1 MNNSVI
7 ILIAVVAFCAAVFI
21 AWYLMKN
28 LRFTKGNYG
37 KQTVKSILKR
47 FAFPRKYKVLEN
59 VSMELDGKTQT
70 IDFVSALQ
78 GKGDF
83 YGDFTE
89 EYWSFVDNEKKV
101 RFLNPVKEMDKK
113 LDMFRRLMAKKKVY
127 NLKIESA
134 VVIVGSKA
142 DAPMYLSHVGK
153 ENIVMTVNQFKKLL
167 EKEKSSLIYCI
178 FSWLPC
184 LGSLF
189 FLQNFGRLSIAFSNS
204 FCLLC
209 FHSSAD
215 NPFPFLPC
223 FPFIILLCRAPV
235 FFSLL

>member
-70 IDFVSALQ
+70 IDFVMVGEFGLLFVSALQ

-101 RFLNPVKEMDKK
+101 RFLNPIKEMDKK

-167 EKEKSSLIYCI
+167 EKEKFEQDNNIDVAAVTDV
-178 FSWLPC
+178 
-184 LGSLF
+184 
-189 FLQNFGRLSIAFSNS
+189 LSN
-204 FCLLC
+204 L
-209 FHSSAD
+209 H
-215 NPFPFLPC
+215 
-223 FPFIILLCRAPV
+223 
-235 FFSLL
+235 

>member
-70 IDFVSALQ
+70 IDFVMVGEFGLLFVSVLQ

-167 EKEKSSLIYCI
+167 EKEKFEQDNNIDVAAVTDV
-178 FSWLPC
+178 
-184 LGSLF
+184 
-189 FLQNFGRLSIAFSNS
+189 LSN
-204 FCLLC
+204 L
-209 FHSSAD
+209 H
-215 NPFPFLPC
+215 
-223 FPFIILLCRAPV
+223 
-235 FFSLL
+235 

>member
-70 IDFVSALQ
+70 IDFVMVGEFGLLFVSALQ

-153 ENIVMTVNQFKKLL
+153 ENIVITVNQFKKLL
-167 EKEKSSLIYCI
+167 EKEKFEQDNNIDVAAVTDV
-178 FSWLPC
+178 
-184 LGSLF
+184 
-189 FLQNFGRLSIAFSNS
+189 LSN
-204 FCLLC
+204 L
-209 FHSSAD
+209 H
-215 NPFPFLPC
+215 
-223 FPFIILLCRAPV
+223 
-235 FFSLL
+235 

>member
-70 IDFVSALQ
+70 IDFVMVGEFGLLFVSALQ

-134 VVIVGSKA
+134 VVIVGSKV

-167 EKEKSSLIYCI
+167 EKEKFEQDNNIDVAAVTDV
-178 FSWLPC
+178 
-184 LGSLF
+184 
-189 FLQNFGRLSIAFSNS
+189 LSN
-204 FCLLC
+204 L
-209 FHSSAD
+209 H
-215 NPFPFLPC
+215 
-223 FPFIILLCRAPV
+223 
-235 FFSLL
+235 

>member
-1 MNNSVI
+1 MNNSFI

-70 IDFVSALQ
+70 IDFVMVGEFGLLFVSALQ

-167 EKEKSSLIYCI
+167 EKEKFEQDNNIDVAAVTDV
-178 FSWLPC
+178 
-184 LGSLF
+184 
-189 FLQNFGRLSIAFSNS
+189 LSN
-204 FCLLC
+204 L
-209 FHSSAD
+209 H
-215 NPFPFLPC
+215 
-223 FPFIILLCRAPV
+223 
-235 FFSLL
+235 

>member
-1 MNNSVI
+1 MNNTVI

-70 IDFVSALQ
+70 IDFVMVGEFGLLFVSALQ

-167 EKEKSSLIYCI
+167 EKEKFEQDNNIDVAAVTDV
-178 FSWLPC
+178 
-184 LGSLF
+184 
-189 FLQNFGRLSIAFSNS
+189 LSN
-204 FCLLC
+204 L
-209 FHSSAD
+209 H
-215 NPFPFLPC
+215 
-223 FPFIILLCRAPV
+223 
-235 FFSLL
+235 

>member
-70 IDFVSALQ
+70 IDFVMVGEFGLLFVSALQ

-167 EKEKSSLIYCI
+167 EKEKFEQDNNIDLAAVTD
-178 FSWLPC
+178 F
-184 LGSLF
+184 
-189 FLQNFGRLSIAFSNS
+189 FSN
-204 FCLLC
+204 
-209 FHSSAD
+209 
-215 NPFPFLPC
+215 LP
-223 FPFIILLCRAPV
+223 
-235 FFSLL
+235 

>member
-70 IDFVSALQ
+70 IDFVMVGEFGLLFVSALQ

-127 NLKIESA
+127 NLKIEST

-167 EKEKSSLIYCI
+167 EKEKFEQDNNIDVAAVTDV
-178 FSWLPC
+178 
-184 LGSLF
+184 
-189 FLQNFGRLSIAFSNS
+189 LSN
-204 FCLLC
+204 L
-209 FHSSAD
+209 H
-215 NPFPFLPC
+215 
-223 FPFIILLCRAPV
+223 
-235 FFSLL
+235 

>member
-70 IDFVSALQ
+70 IDFVMVGEFGLLFVSALQ

-83 YGDFTE
+83 YGDFSE

-167 EKEKSSLIYCI
+167 EKEKFEQDNSIDVAAVTDV
-178 FSWLPC
+178 
-184 LGSLF
+184 
-189 FLQNFGRLSIAFSNS
+189 LSN
-204 FCLLC
+204 L
-209 FHSSAD
+209 H
-215 NPFPFLPC
+215 
-223 FPFIILLCRAPV
+223 
-235 FFSLL
+235 

>member
-70 IDFVSALQ
+70 IDFVMVGEFGLLFVSALQ

-127 NLKIESA
+127 NPKIESA

-167 EKEKSSLIYCI
+167 EKEKFEQDNNIDVAAVTDV
-178 FSWLPC
+178 
-184 LGSLF
+184 
-189 FLQNFGRLSIAFSNS
+189 LSN
-204 FCLLC
+204 L
-209 FHSSAD
+209 H
-215 NPFPFLPC
+215 
-223 FPFIILLCRAPV
+223 
-235 FFSLL
+235 

>member
-70 IDFVSALQ
+70 IDFVMVGEFGLLFVSALQ

-101 RFLNPVKEMDKK
+101 RFLNPVKEMNKK

-167 EKEKSSLIYCI
+167 EKEKFEQDNNIDVAAVTDV
-178 FSWLPC
+178 
-184 LGSLF
+184 
-189 FLQNFGRLSIAFSNS
+189 LSN
-204 FCLLC
+204 L
-209 FHSSAD
+209 H
-215 NPFPFLPC
+215 
-223 FPFIILLCRAPV
+223 
-235 FFSLL
+235 

>member
-70 IDFVSALQ
+70 IDFVMVGEFGLLFVSALQ

-167 EKEKSSLIYCI
+167 EKEKFEQDNNIE
-178 FSWLPC
+178 
-184 LGSLF
+184 GAAVTDV
-189 FLQNFGRLSIAFSNS
+189 LSN
-204 FCLLC
+204 L
-209 FHSSAD
+209 H
-215 NPFPFLPC
+215 
-223 FPFIILLCRAPV
+223 
-235 FFSLL
+235 

>member
-70 IDFVSALQ
+70 IDFVMVGEFGLLFVSALQ

-167 EKEKSSLIYCI
+167 EKEKFEQDNNIDVAAVTDV
-178 FSWLPC
+178 
-184 LGSLF
+184 
-189 FLQNFGRLSIAFSNS
+189 LSN
-204 FCLLC
+204 L
-209 FHSSAD
+209 D
-215 NPFPFLPC
+215 
-223 FPFIILLCRAPV
+223 
-235 FFSLL
+235 

>member
-47 FAFPRKYKVLEN
+47 FTFPRKYKVLEN

-70 IDFVSALQ
+70 IDFVMVGEFGLLFVSALQ

-134 VVIVGSKA
+134 VVIVASKA

-167 EKEKSSLIYCI
+167 EKEKFEQDNNIDVAAVTDV
-178 FSWLPC
+178 
-184 LGSLF
+184 
-189 FLQNFGRLSIAFSNS
+189 LSN
-204 FCLLC
+204 L
-209 FHSSAD
+209 H
-215 NPFPFLPC
+215 
-223 FPFIILLCRAPV
+223 
-235 FFSLL
+235 

>member
-70 IDFVSALQ
+70 IDFVMVGEFGLLFVSALQ

-134 VVIVGSKA
+134 GVIVGSKA

-167 EKEKSSLIYCI
+167 EKEKFEQDNNIDVAAVTDV
-178 FSWLPC
+178 
-184 LGSLF
+184 
-189 FLQNFGRLSIAFSNS
+189 LSN
-204 FCLLC
+204 L
-209 FHSSAD
+209 H
-215 NPFPFLPC
+215 
-223 FPFIILLCRAPV
+223 
-235 FFSLL
+235 

>member
-47 FAFPRKYKVLEN
+47 FAFPRKYTVLEN

-70 IDFVSALQ
+70 IDFVMVGEFGLLFVSALQ

-167 EKEKSSLIYCI
+167 EKEKFEQDNSIDVAAVTDV
-178 FSWLPC
+178 
-184 LGSLF
+184 
-189 FLQNFGRLSIAFSNS
+189 LSN
-204 FCLLC
+204 L
-209 FHSSAD
+209 H
-215 NPFPFLPC
+215 
-223 FPFIILLCRAPV
+223 
-235 FFSLL
+235 

>member
-70 IDFVSALQ
+70 IDFVMVGEFGLLFVSALQ

-153 ENIVMTVNQFKKLL
+153 ENIVMTVKQFKKLL
-167 EKEKSSLIYCI
+167 EKEKFEQDNNIDVAAVTDV
-178 FSWLPC
+178 
-184 LGSLF
+184 
-189 FLQNFGRLSIAFSNS
+189 LSN
-204 FCLLC
+204 L
-209 FHSSAD
+209 H
-215 NPFPFLPC
+215 
-223 FPFIILLCRAPV
+223 
-235 FFSLL
+235 

>member
-70 IDFVSALQ
+70 IDFVMVGEFGLLFVSALQ

-167 EKEKSSLIYCI
+167 EREKFEQDNNIDVAAVTDV
-178 FSWLPC
+178 
-184 LGSLF
+184 
-189 FLQNFGRLSIAFSNS
+189 LSN
-204 FCLLC
+204 L
-209 FHSSAD
+209 H
-215 NPFPFLPC
+215 
-223 FPFIILLCRAPV
+223 
-235 FFSLL
+235 

>member
-70 IDFVSALQ
+70 IDFVMVGEFGLLFVSALQ

-113 LDMFRRLMAKKKVY
+113 LNMFRRLMAKKKVY

-167 EKEKSSLIYCI
+167 EKEKFEQDNNIDVAAVTDV
-178 FSWLPC
+178 
-184 LGSLF
+184 
-189 FLQNFGRLSIAFSNS
+189 LSN
-204 FCLLC
+204 L
-209 FHSSAD
+209 H
-215 NPFPFLPC
+215 
-223 FPFIILLCRAPV
+223 
-235 FFSLL
+235 

>member
-70 IDFVSALQ
+70 IDFVMVGEFGLLFVSALQ
-78 GKGDF
+78 GKGYF

-167 EKEKSSLIYCI
+167 EKEKFEQDNNIDVAAVTDV
-178 FSWLPC
+178 
-184 LGSLF
+184 
-189 FLQNFGRLSIAFSNS
+189 LSN
-204 FCLLC
+204 L
-209 FHSSAD
+209 H
-215 NPFPFLPC
+215 
-223 FPFIILLCRAPV
+223 
-235 FFSLL
+235 

>member
-70 IDFVSALQ
+70 IDFVMVGEFGLLFVSALQ

-101 RFLNPVKEMDKK
+101 RFFNPVKEMDKK

-167 EKEKSSLIYCI
+167 EKEKFEQDNNIDVAAVTDV
-178 FSWLPC
+178 
-184 LGSLF
+184 
-189 FLQNFGRLSIAFSNS
+189 LSN
-204 FCLLC
+204 L
-209 FHSSAD
+209 H
-215 NPFPFLPC
+215 
-223 FPFIILLCRAPV
+223 
-235 FFSLL
+235 

>member
-70 IDFVSALQ
+70 IDFVMVGEFGLLFVSALQ

-127 NLKIESA
+127 NLRIESA

-167 EKEKSSLIYCI
+167 EKEKFEQDNNIDVAAVTDV
-178 FSWLPC
+178 
-184 LGSLF
+184 
-189 FLQNFGRLSIAFSNS
+189 LSN
-204 FCLLC
+204 L
-209 FHSSAD
+209 H
-215 NPFPFLPC
+215 
-223 FPFIILLCRAPV
+223 
-235 FFSLL
+235 

>member
-70 IDFVSALQ
+70 IDFVMVGEFGLLFVSALQ

-167 EKEKSSLIYCI
+167 EKEKFEQDNNIDVAAVTDV
-178 FSWLPC
+178 
-184 LGSLF
+184 
-189 FLQNFGRLSIAFSNS
+189 LSN
-204 FCLLC
+204 LY
-209 FHSSAD
+209 
-215 NPFPFLPC
+215 
-223 FPFIILLCRAPV
+223 
-235 FFSLL
+235 

>member
-28 LRFTKGNYG
+28 LRFTKGKYG

-70 IDFVSALQ
+70 IDFVMVGEFGLLFVSALQ

-167 EKEKSSLIYCI
+167 EKEKFEQDNNIDVAAVTDV
-178 FSWLPC
+178 
-184 LGSLF
+184 
-189 FLQNFGRLSIAFSNS
+189 LSN
-204 FCLLC
+204 L
-209 FHSSAD
+209 H
-215 NPFPFLPC
+215 
-223 FPFIILLCRAPV
+223 
-235 FFSLL
+235 

>member
-70 IDFVSALQ
+70 IDFVMVGEFGLLFVSALQ

-134 VVIVGSKA
+134 VVIVGSKT

-167 EKEKSSLIYCI
+167 EKEKFEQDNNIDVAAVTDV
-178 FSWLPC
+178 
-184 LGSLF
+184 
-189 FLQNFGRLSIAFSNS
+189 LSN
-204 FCLLC
+204 L
-209 FHSSAD
+209 H
-215 NPFPFLPC
+215 
-223 FPFIILLCRAPV
+223 
-235 FFSLL
+235 

>member
-70 IDFVSALQ
+70 IDFVMVGEFGLLFVSALQ

-127 NLKIESA
+127 NLKIETA
-134 VVIVGSKA
+134 VVNVGSKA

-167 EKEKSSLIYCI
+167 EKEKFEQDNNIDVAVVTDV
-178 FSWLPC
+178 
-184 LGSLF
+184 
-189 FLQNFGRLSIAFSNS
+189 LSN
-204 FCLLC
+204 L
-209 FHSSAD
+209 H
-215 NPFPFLPC
+215 
-223 FPFIILLCRAPV
+223 
-235 FFSLL
+235 

>member
-70 IDFVSALQ
+70 IDFVMVGEFGLLFVSALQ

-89 EYWSFVDNEKKV
+89 EYWSFVYNEKKV

-167 EKEKSSLIYCI
+167 EKEKFEQDNNIDVAAVTDV
-178 FSWLPC
+178 
-184 LGSLF
+184 
-189 FLQNFGRLSIAFSNS
+189 LSN
-204 FCLLC
+204 L
-209 FHSSAD
+209 H
-215 NPFPFLPC
+215 
-223 FPFIILLCRAPV
+223 
-235 FFSLL
+235 

>member
-70 IDFVSALQ
+70 IDFVMVGEFGLLFVSALQ

-101 RFLNPVKEMDKK
+101 RFLNTVKEMDKK

-167 EKEKSSLIYCI
+167 EKEKFEQDNNIDVAAVTDV
-178 FSWLPC
+178 
-184 LGSLF
+184 
-189 FLQNFGRLSIAFSNS
+189 LSN
-204 FCLLC
+204 L
-209 FHSSAD
+209 H
-215 NPFPFLPC
+215 
-223 FPFIILLCRAPV
+223 
-235 FFSLL
+235 

>member
-70 IDFVSALQ
+70 IDFVMVGEFGLLFVSALQ

-101 RFLNPVKEMDKK
+101 RFLNPVKEMEKK

-167 EKEKSSLIYCI
+167 EKEKFEQDNNIDVAAVTDV
-178 FSWLPC
+178 
-184 LGSLF
+184 
-189 FLQNFGRLSIAFSNS
+189 LSN
-204 FCLLC
+204 L
-209 FHSSAD
+209 H
-215 NPFPFLPC
+215 
-223 FPFIILLCRAPV
+223 
-235 FFSLL
+235 

>member
-37 KQTVKSILKR
+37 KQTVRSILKR

-70 IDFVSALQ
+70 IDFVMVGEFGLLFVSALQ

-167 EKEKSSLIYCI
+167 EKEKFEQDNNIDVAAVTDV
-178 FSWLPC
+178 
-184 LGSLF
+184 
-189 FLQNFGRLSIAFSNS
+189 LSN
-204 FCLLC
+204 L
-209 FHSSAD
+209 H
-215 NPFPFLPC
+215 
-223 FPFIILLCRAPV
+223 
-235 FFSLL
+235 

>member
-70 IDFVSALQ
+70 IDFVMVGEFGLLFVSALQ

-134 VVIVGSKA
+134 IVIVGSKA

-167 EKEKSSLIYCI
+167 EKEKFEQDNSIDVAAVTDV
-178 FSWLPC
+178 
-184 LGSLF
+184 
-189 FLQNFGRLSIAFSNS
+189 LSN
-204 FCLLC
+204 L
-209 FHSSAD
+209 H
-215 NPFPFLPC
+215 
-223 FPFIILLCRAPV
+223 
-235 FFSLL
+235 

>member
-70 IDFVSALQ
+70 IDFVMVGEFGLLYVSALQ

-167 EKEKSSLIYCI
+167 EKEKFEQDNNIDVAAVTDV
-178 FSWLPC
+178 
-184 LGSLF
+184 
-189 FLQNFGRLSIAFSNS
+189 LSN
-204 FCLLC
+204 L
-209 FHSSAD
+209 H
-215 NPFPFLPC
+215 
-223 FPFIILLCRAPV
+223 
-235 FFSLL
+235 

>member
-70 IDFVSALQ
+70 IDFVMVGEFGLLFVSALQ

-167 EKEKSSLIYCI
+167 EKEKFEQDNNIDVAAVADV
-178 FSWLPC
+178 
-184 LGSLF
+184 
-189 FLQNFGRLSIAFSNS
+189 LSN
-204 FCLLC
+204 L
-209 FHSSAD
+209 H
-215 NPFPFLPC
+215 
-223 FPFIILLCRAPV
+223 
-235 FFSLL
+235 

>member
-70 IDFVSALQ
+70 IDFVMVGEFGLLFVSALQ

-167 EKEKSSLIYCI
+167 EKEKFEQDNNI
-178 FSWLPC
+178 
-184 LGSLF
+184 
-189 FLQNFGRLSIAFSNS
+189 NVAAVTDVLSN
-204 FCLLC
+204 L
-209 FHSSAD
+209 H
-215 NPFPFLPC
+215 
-223 FPFIILLCRAPV
+223 
-235 FFSLL
+235 

>member
-7 ILIAVVAFCAAVFI
+7 ILFAVVAFCAAVFI

-70 IDFVSALQ
+70 IDFVMVGEFGLLFVSALQ

-167 EKEKSSLIYCI
+167 EKEKFEQDNNIDVAAVTDV
-178 FSWLPC
+178 
-184 LGSLF
+184 
-189 FLQNFGRLSIAFSNS
+189 LSN
-204 FCLLC
+204 L
-209 FHSSAD
+209 H
-215 NPFPFLPC
+215 
-223 FPFIILLCRAPV
+223 
-235 FFSLL
+235 

>member
-70 IDFVSALQ
+70 IDFVMVGEFGLLFVSALQ

-153 ENIVMTVNQFKKLL
+153 ENNVMTVNQFKKLL
-167 EKEKSSLIYCI
+167 EKEKFEQDNNIDVAAVTDV
-178 FSWLPC
+178 
-184 LGSLF
+184 
-189 FLQNFGRLSIAFSNS
+189 LSN
-204 FCLLC
+204 L
-209 FHSSAD
+209 H
-215 NPFPFLPC
+215 
-223 FPFIILLCRAPV
+223 
-235 FFSLL
+235 

>member
-47 FAFPRKYKVLEN
+47 FAFPRKYKVPEN

-70 IDFVSALQ
+70 IDFVMVGEFGLLFVSALQ

-167 EKEKSSLIYCI
+167 EKEKFEQDNNIDVAAVTDV
-178 FSWLPC
+178 
-184 LGSLF
+184 
-189 FLQNFGRLSIAFSNS
+189 LSN
-204 FCLLC
+204 L
-209 FHSSAD
+209 H
-215 NPFPFLPC
+215 
-223 FPFIILLCRAPV
+223 
-235 FFSLL
+235 

>member
-70 IDFVSALQ
+70 IDFVMVGEFGLLFVSALQ

-153 ENIVMTVNQFKKLL
+153 ENIVMTVHQFKKLL
-167 EKEKSSLIYCI
+167 EKEQFEQDNNIDVAAVTDV
-178 FSWLPC
+178 
-184 LGSLF
+184 
-189 FLQNFGRLSIAFSNS
+189 LSN
-204 FCLLC
+204 L
-209 FHSSAD
+209 H
-215 NPFPFLPC
+215 
-223 FPFIILLCRAPV
+223 
-235 FFSLL
+235 

>member
-70 IDFVSALQ
+70 IDFVMVGEFGLLFVSALQ

-167 EKEKSSLIYCI
+167 EKEKFEQDNNIDVAAVPMFFPIFTNSLH
-178 FSWLPC
+178 
-184 LGSLF
+184 F
-189 FLQNFGRLSIAFSNS
+189 F
-204 FCLLC
+204 
-209 FHSSAD
+209 
-215 NPFPFLPC
+215 
-223 FPFIILLCRAPV
+223 RAP
-235 FFSLL
+235 